1 MTTETMTVHEA
12 LSELKVIGARI
23 DKEIN
28 GATFLTT
35 NKHSNTKI
43 NGQLIS
49 DYENDIKSAYQ
60 KINDLIKR
68 RTAIKRA
75 VVKSNANTE
84 IAIGDEVMTVA
95 EAIEYKNVGIDYL
108 ERILYKMSIQYNDKQ
123 SLMTTTNSKLET
135 QAEDYVVRLFGN
147 KEKDGTDSST
157 IEKTKREYVEV
168 NTYDL
173 IDPLNVK
180 KEIEKLNDKIDAFK
194 SKVDSALSVS
204 NATTIIEISY

>member
-1 MTTETMTVHEA
+1 MTNETMTVHEA

-28 GATFLTT
+28 VITFVTT

-43 NGQLIS
+43 NGQPIA
-49 DYENDIKSAYQ
+49 DFENDIKSSYQ

-68 RTAIKRA
+68 RTAIKKA
-75 VVKSNANTE
+75 VVRSNANTE
-84 IAIGDEVMTVA
+84 VTIGNEVMTVA
-95 EAIEYKNVGIDYL
+95 EAIEFKNIGIEYY
-108 ERILYKMSIQYNDKQ
+108 ERILYKMSMRYTEAQ
-123 SLMTTTNSKLET
+123 SLINTANSKLQS

-157 IEKTKREYVEV
+157 IEKIKKDYVEV
-168 NTYDL
+168 NTVDL
-173 IDPLNVK
+173 IDPLNIK

>member
-1 MTTETMTVHEA
+1 MRMISS
-12 LSELKVIGARI
+12 L
-23 DKEIN
+23 
-28 GATFLTT
+28 
-35 NKHSNTKI
+35 
-43 NGQLIS
+43 LI
-49 DYENDIKSAYQ
+49 
-60 KINDLIKR
+60 R
-68 RTAIKRA
+68 RLM
-75 VVKSNANTE
+75 

-108 ERILYKMSIQYNDKQ
+108 ERILYKMSIQYNDKL
-123 SLMTTTNSKLET
+123 SSIASINSKLET
-135 QAEDYVVRLFGN
+135 QAEDYVIKLFGN

-157 IEKTKREYVEV
+157 IEKNKREYVEV

-204 NATTIIEISY
+204 NATTVIEISY

>member
-28 GATFLTT
+28 GVTFLTA

-84 IAIGDEVMTVA
+84 ITIGDEVMTVA

-108 ERILYKMSIQYNDKQ
+108 ERILYKMSMQYNDKQ
-123 SLMTTTNSKLET
+123 SSIASMNSKLET
-135 QAEDYVVRLFGN
+135 QAEDYVIKLFGN
-147 KEKDGTDSST
+147 REKDGIDSST
-157 IEKTKREYVEV
+157 IEKTKREYVAV

-204 NATTIIEISY
+204 NATTVIEISY